1 MDYQKYAQTQGSIM
15 LRFLNASNKNSLN
28 KIEKILNLRKK
39 KQNYQSKNVEKIILN
54 VKKNGDKALIKY
66 EKKFSNIKSNS
77 KNIKFLRPEIN
88 KISNSVEKGL
98 KKSIE
103 LAYNRIKKFHSK
115 QKSLSF
121 KYKDKFKN
129 ELSYNYTPIEK
140 VGVYVP
146 GGTASYPSTVLMNC
160 IPAIVA
166 GVKNIYMTTP
176 ALGIKVNPAIIYAA
190 KKCGV
195 KEIYKTGGAQ
205 SIAAF
210 AYGTKTFKK
219 VDKIVGPGNSFVA
232 NAKKEVFGEVG
243 IDMVAGPSEVS
254 IIADKNSNPEW
265 IASDLIAQAEHD
277 ILSQSILISNSKDLI
292 KFVNS
297 KIKSQLKKLPKRVIA
312 SKSIR
317 NYGLAIY
324 ANTQNKIIDIVNLIA
339 PEHLEIDVSNYKNL
353 IKHVKN
359 AGSIFLGKY
368 SPEAMGDYIAG
379 PNHVLPTTGSAKF
392 SSGLSVNDFL
402 KRHSLIKITK
412 SGIER
417 LGPSVI
423 NLAQHENL
431 QGHANSIKIRLKR
444 KK

>member
-1 MDYQKYAQTQGSIM
+1 M

-77 KNIKFLRPEIN
+77 KNIKFLGPEID